1 MPNLQD
7 IRRRILSV
15 KNTQKITRAM
25 KMVAA
30 AKLRRAQEA
39 VVRARPYANRL
50 AEVTRQVLVHADPE
64 EHPLLHTHGDERI
77 AIVVVTADRGLCG
90 GFNSTIVLETLRL
103 LREDFAGKKVELTI
117 VGRKGADVLKR
128 RACTIRRTHTG
139 VFEKHAHNAPQHIV
153 DGVVEDYLKGEV
165 DAVYCIYNEFKSA
178 VAQKIT
184 LEKLLPYEPPA
195 VGSPEDV
202 EYLYEPNEEAILTDV
217 IVLNLEVQMHRVL
230 LESTAS
236 EHGARMRAM
245 DAATNNARDVIA
257 SLTLRYNRVRQD
269 AITKEVVEVVSGAE
283 AL

>member
-7 IRRRILSV
+7 IRRRISSV

-30 AKLRRAQEA
+30 AKLRRSQEA
-39 VVRARPYANRL
+39 VVRARPYASQL
-50 AEVTRQVLVHADPE
+50 AEVTNQILVHADPE
-64 EHPLLHTHGDERI
+64 EHPLLHTHGGNNVG
-77 AIVVVTADRGLCG
+77 IVVVTADRGLCG
-90 GFNSTIVLETLRL
+90 GFNSAIVIETMRL
-103 LREDFAGKKVELTI
+103 IREEFSGKKVELTI

-128 RACTIRRTHTG
+128 RTCTIRRTHTG
-139 VFEKHAHNAPQHIV
+139 VFEKHAHDAPQHIV
-153 DGVVEDYLKGEV
+153 DGVVEDYLKGEI
-165 DAVYCIYNEFKSA
+165 DAIYCLYNEFKSA

-184 LEKLLPYEPPA
+184 LEKLLPYDPPA
-195 VGSPEDV
+195 VGSHDDIDFI
-202 EYLYEPNEEAILTDV
+202 YEPDEEAILTDA
-217 IVLNLEVQMHRVL
+217 IVLNLEVQMHRIL